1 MKLINLQCPNCG
13 AKLSDISTDSIL
25 ECPFCNSKFKI
36 EVEIKPQIPE
46 NMQDV
51 GYEFEKGRLRAQ
63 KDSKGNH
70 KKIIALIAGIVLMG
84 GVLTYYLDLKNLNT
98 DDSLARSEEQSVDS
112 SSVKEEQ
119 KVVSTKK
126 ETSVKE
132 DAVHITKDNVEQT
145 VYNGEYGKVSVKKF
159 EHGLIDGLNSY
170 HIEFYVE
177 NQSDQGVIVYLPNTT
192 SINDY
197 QVGAYYT
204 MTQIAS
210 EKKGTMDS
218 WIYDSDIPDDIGDAT
233 EIDSEIVIRQGEE
246 GPVLVSTPLTMDI
259 DAATEV

>member
-145 VYNGEYGKVSVKKF
+145 VYNTFAMDV
-159 EHGLIDGLNSY
+159 LLL
-170 HIEFYVE
+170 
-177 NQSDQGVIVYLPNTT
+177 YLM
-192 SINDY
+192 S
-197 QVGAYYT
+197 
-204 MTQIAS
+204 
-210 EKKGTMDS
+210 
-218 WIYDSDIPDDIGDAT
+218 
-233 EIDSEIVIRQGEE
+233 
-246 GPVLVSTPLTMDI
+246 LL
-259 DAATEV
+259 

>member
-98 DDSLARSEEQSVDS
+98 DDSLARSD
-112 SSVKEEQ
+112 
-119 KVVSTKK
+119 
-126 ETSVKE
+126 
-132 DAVHITKDNVEQT
+132 
-145 VYNGEYGKVSVKKF
+145 
-159 EHGLIDGLNSY
+159 
-170 HIEFYVE
+170 
-177 NQSDQGVIVYLPNTT
+177 
-192 SINDY
+192 
-197 QVGAYYT
+197 
-204 MTQIAS
+204 
-210 EKKGTMDS
+210 
-218 WIYDSDIPDDIGDAT
+218 
-233 EIDSEIVIRQGEE
+233 
-246 GPVLVSTPLTMDI
+246 
-259 DAATEV
+259 